1 MVDEPEVQADGEAP
15 PKKKSKLLFFIILSL
30 CVLLLGGGGFF
41 AYVKFIAPPPNPA
54 VNATAGDP
62 APPADTV
69 GEILALEPFVV
80 NLADPKGKRYL
91 KVQIKLEVETA
102 EALARTEKAAP
113 KLRDLVIIMLTSLT
127 FEEVMTPE
135 GKIRIRDE
143 LLERFNQ
150 VMRPDRVKNIYFT
163 EFVVQ

>member
-1 MVDEPEVQADGEAP
+1 MVDEPEVPSEEGQQ
-15 PKKKSKLLFFIILSL
+15 KKKSKTLFFIVM
-30 CVLLLGGGGFF
+30 CLLITVLGGGSL
-41 AYVKFIAPPPNPA
+41 YIYMKYMAPRPQQD
-54 VNATAGDP
+54 ATATADEP

-69 GEILALEPFVV
+69 GEIFALEPFIV

-91 KVQIKLEVETA
+91 KVQIKLEIESL
-102 EALARTEKAAP
+102 EALERTERAAP